1 MAETAFDY
9 LPDDNL
15 DAPDLPWFIE
25 ARDKDPRDEFAR
37 QSAFVNFMRKHSAAI
52 VYAVPN
58 GGRLSEWQRIRRW
71 REGVVAGALW
81 LAWHGW
87 RHAAQRQALT
97 LGLLAGLAVEQ
108 RAGEG
113 VRPVVGGQLPR
124 RHHAGQRRAHRDAVR
139 IGRLELGDFQETLDL
154 FAGRALPRLLHRDLG
169 PNAIGAARDHF
180 DSAALQQKSSR

>member
-71 REGVVAGALW
+71 REGVVAGALD
-81 LAWHGW
+81 LIVMW
-87 RHAAQRQALT
+87 RPEKPGDR
-97 LGLLAGLAVEQ
+97 GLFVAEFKDGREMPTREQ
-108 RAGEG
+108 RRMLNALARYGVPCGVYRNALILVRHVRAAGCRVNGEPL
-113 VRPVVGGQLPR
+113 R
-124 RHHAGQRRAHRDAVR
+124 
-139 IGRLELGDFQETLDL
+139 
-154 FAGRALPRLLHRDLG
+154 
-169 PNAIGAARDHF
+169 
-180 DSAALQQKSSR
+180 